1 MKRQHSKANR
11 FLRKLGE
18 VAAISGLYF
27 LATQIG
33 LQLHVEPGSLILFW
47 PASGVAIA
55 AVLLSRRGGLT
66 GVWLGGF
73 LVALATYSGFLP
85 LGMTAAL
92 SLAQGCFAVL
102 QAWVIVRLALRWI
115 GPFPDKPDFHHFL
128 KFTAIAAVGSMI
140 GATGAIATGWAAQI
154 PPVAPVGI
162 VWLSLWFGST
172 IGAVIFT
179 PFLLMLYRWFQ
190 SESIEHQL
198 APMIFGLGIG
208 LSLLLFVLLWGGES
222 QSMRAQFDN
231 DAEALRF
238 ELQEMFDSHVHAL
251 QAAQTLMVA
260 SERVERDEF
269 ETFMRLHS
277 SDLDVPGLVATAWA
291 PRVTAQERAA
301 FEAAAQPAGAAN
313 FQITEMDAAGGTV
326 IAGRRAEY
334 FPIAYLYPA
343 TGNES
348 LLGLDVSSSGVAADA
363 IAAALSSGD
372 QGFSAPHSLTWLPG
386 APTGVMSFQPI
397 YRGDRAAAGG
407 DVAASNL
414 AGYMIG
420 IMRTDA
426 ILETAMA
433 GVDTTNREV
442 YLVDTSGS
450 GQLLGAQPPRTGD
463 VGSLPATSATSLR
476 SDLPVSLS
484 NRTWTV
490 STIAL
495 PGFGVEHRTAL
506 PVSAALTA
514 LTFASLLSIYISR
527 RQHAAEIL
535 HQSQEQYRL
544 LAENISDV
552 IWIMDAESSRLLYV
566 SPSVDSL
573 IGYSPDELLSEHSP
587 LTLFPETSERVAL
600 TMPARLAAYPSNEN
614 RTYVDEVAILR
625 ADGTQVWTEI
635 TTRYQTD
642 AQTGRVLI
650 YGVSR
655 NIDERKAIEKA
666 LQRSEL
672 QFRVL
677 FEGAAEGIIAAE
689 VDSRSFAFV
698 NPAICA
704 IFGYPDVEFLQLHI
718 EDLHPPDAHPI
729 VLAAFQSLAKG
740 ELSVA
745 TDLPCVRSDGS
756 LFYADIVGSTVTMD
770 GLSYV
775 MGFFTDITHRRRTE
789 EALQWETSLLRALLN
804 SIPDLVFF
812 KDENSVYLGCNEAFE
827 GLYGVKEASLIG
839 KSDFDFTS
847 PEQAAFF
854 QAHDRAMLVSGRPQ
868 RNEEW
873 LTFADGREA
882 LFDTLKTPLFGPHG
896 EQRGVLGISRDITE
910 LRRVEELLRARIWL
924 GDFATMHTLDAL
936 CREVVDQAE
945 QLTESQIGFLHI
957 IHIDQNEIELQTWST
972 NTLQTMCTADSSLTH
987 YPLAEAGIWADCVRM
1002 GQPLLFNQYDDLA
1015 QRRGL
1020 PSGHARVS
1028 RLMTAPVVRSG
1039 QIVAILGV
1047 GNKISDYTDRDLEF
1061 LAHIATSA
1069 WDIILRKQ
1077 AEDSLQIERAAL
1089 ARRVEERTAD
1099 LSLANVELEHALRVK
1114 NEFLAN
1120 MSHELRTPLNAILA
1134 LSETLR
1140 EQLRGPLND
1149 HQVKAVRIIE
1159 ESGQHLLALINDIL
1173 DLSKLEAGKLE
1184 IHPQSLLVADIC
1196 ESSLVFVKQVA
1207 LKKNLTVTYTQEER
1221 DLRVEADPRRLK
1233 QILVNLLNNAVKF
1246 TPSGGHV
1253 WLEVATNREQQ
1264 TLRLTVRDDGIGIAP
1279 ADLPRLFQP
1288 FTQLDSGLARQ
1299 YEGSGLGLAVVGR
1312 LVELHNGSIRVSS
1325 EGIAGHG
1332 ATFVVTL
1339 PWAEPPPAETA
1350 REAPGAASRGTPAAL
1365 SPTATPVP
1373 DETRGVIL
1381 VVEDNE
1387 INVQAIAEYLHDIGF
1402 QIEIARNGQEAI
1414 DTATW
1419 LCPDLILMDIQMPV
1433 LDGLTATRRL
1443 RSKAATAHTP
1453 IIALTA
1459 LAMPGDRERCL
1470 AAGASDYLAKPIRL
1484 ADLVAMI
1491 ERWLQPAPGDG
1502 SG

>member
-1 MKRQHSKANR
+1 MTRKRSKANR
-11 FLRKLGE
+11 VLRKLGE
-18 VAAISGLYF
+18 VAAIGGLYF
-27 LATQIG
+27 LATQVG
-33 LQLHVEPGSLILFW
+33 LQLHAEPGSLVLFW
-47 PASGVAIA
+47 PASGVAVA
-55 AVLLSRRGGLT
+55 AVLLLRRGGIA
-66 GVWLGGF
+66 GVWLGSF
-73 LVALATYSGFLP
+73 LVGLATYSGFLP
-85 LGMTAAL
+85 LGTTVAV
-92 SLAQGCFAVL
+92 SLVQGCVAAL

-115 GPFPDKPDFHHFL
+115 GPFPHKPGLQHLL
-128 KFTAIAAVGSMI
+128 KFTAIAAAGSTI
-140 GATGAIATGWAAQI
+140 GATGVVVIGWAAQI
-154 PPVAPVGI
+154 PVAAPVG
-162 VWLSLWFGST
+162 VLWLSMWFGFT
-172 IGAVIFT
+172 IGAVLFT
-179 PFLLMLYRWFQ
+179 PFLLMIHRWFH
-190 SESIEHQL
+190 SESIEYQL
-198 APMIFGLGIG
+198 GPMIFGLGIG
-208 LSLLLFVLLWGGES
+208 LALLLFVLLWGNES
-222 QSMRAQFDN
+222 QTLRSRFNN
-231 DAEALRF
+231 DAEALQF
-238 ELQEMFDSHVHAL
+238 EFQEMLDSHVHAF
-251 QAAQTLMVA
+251 QAAQILMVA
-260 SERVERDEF
+260 SERVERSEF
-269 ETFMRLHS
+269 ETFLRLHS
-277 SDLDVPGLVATAWA
+277 SDLNVPGLVAVAWA
-291 PRVTAQERAA
+291 PRVSAQDRAS
-301 FEAAAQPAGAAN
+301 FEAAAQAAGMAD
-313 FQITEMDAAGGTV
+313 FQITELGAANEIVT
-326 IAGRRAEY
+326 AGRRDEY
-334 FPIAYLYPA
+334 FPIDYLYPT
-343 TGNES
+343 TGNEA
-348 LLGLDVSSSGVAADA
+348 LLGLDLSRSGVAADA
-363 IAAALSSGD
+363 VAAARSSGD
-372 QGFSAPHSLTWLPG
+372 QGFSAPLRLAWLPG

-397 YRGDRAAAGG
+397 YQGDGTAAGG
-407 DVAASNL
+407 TPSASSL
-414 AGYMIG
+414 AGFLIG
-420 IMRTDA
+420 ILRPDA
-426 ILETAMA
+426 ILDAATA
-433 GVDTTNREV
+433 GGDTANREIYV
-442 YLVDTSGS
+442 VDAAG
-450 GQLLGAQPPRTGD
+450 GGALLAAQTTHTGD
-463 VGSLPATSATSLR
+463 VGSLPATSAASLH
-476 SDLPVSLS
+476 SDLPVTLG

-490 STIAL
+490 SAIAL
-495 PGFGVEHRTAL
+495 PSFGVNQRTAL

-552 IWIMDAESSRLLYV
+552 IWIMDAESSQLLYV
-566 SPSVDSL
+566 SPSVESL
-573 IGYSPDELLSEHSP
+573 TGYSPGELLAERSP
-587 LTLFPETSERVAL
+587 LTLIPEASGRAAL
-600 TMPARLAAYPSNEN
+600 TMPARLAGNQRDEN
-614 RTYVDEVAILR
+614 HTYVDEVPIMR
-625 ADGTQVWTEI
+625 ADGTQIWTEI

-642 AQTGRVLI
+642 VQTGRVLI

-655 NIDERKAIEKA
+655 NIDERKTIEKA
-666 LQRSEL
+666 LHRSE
-672 QFRVL
+672 QQYRVL

-689 VDSRSFAFV
+689 VDSRAFAFV

-704 IFGYPDVEFLQLHI
+704 LFGYAGEEFLQLHI
-718 EDLHPPDAHPI
+718 EDLHPPNAYPLA
-729 VLAAFQSLAKG
+729 LAAFQSLSSG
-740 ELSVA
+740 EARVVS
-745 TDLPCVRSDGS
+745 DLPCIRSDGS
-756 LFYADIVGSTVTMD
+756 EFYVDIVGSMVTMD
-770 GLSYV
+770 GTSHIV
-775 MGFFTDITHRRRTE
+775 GFFTDVTHRKRAE

-827 GLYGVKEASLIG
+827 GLYGVKEADLIG

-854 QAHDRAMLVSGRPQ
+854 QAHDRYMLVSGRPQ

-924 GDFATMHTLDAL
+924 GDFATIHTLEAL

-945 QLTESQIGFLHI
+945 QLTESQIGFLHLV
-957 IHIDQNEIELQTWST
+957 HIDQNEIELQTWST
-972 NTLQTMCTADSSLTH
+972 NTLQTMCTADSTLAH
-987 YPLAEAGIWADCVRM
+987 YPLAEAGIWADCVRLSR
-1002 GQPLLFNQYDDLA
+1002 PLLFNQYDSLE

-1028 RLMTAPVVRSG
+1028 RLMAAPVVRNG

-1047 GNKISDYTDRDLEF
+1047 GNKSNDYSDRDLEF

-1099 LSLANVELEHALRVK
+1099 LSLANIELEHALRVK

-1196 ESSLVFVKQVA
+1196 ESSLVFVKQLA
-1207 LKKNLTVTYTQEER
+1207 LKKNLTVTYTQADR
-1221 DLRVEADPRRLK
+1221 DLRIEADPRRLK

-1253 WLEVATNREQQ
+1253 WLEVATKREQQ
-1264 TLRLTVRDDGIGIAP
+1264 TLFLTVRDDGIGIAP
-1279 ADLPRLFQP
+1279 VDLPRLFQP

-1312 LVELHNGSIRVSS
+1312 LVELHNGSIQVASD
-1325 EGIAGHG
+1325 GIAGHG
-1332 ATFVVTL
+1332 TTFVVAL
-1339 PWAEPPPAETA
+1339 PWTEAPPAETA
-1350 REAPGAASRGTPAAL
+1350 REVPDATVAAVAPTPI
-1365 SPTATPVP
+1365 PVP
-1373 DETRGVIL
+1373 IEKRGVIL
-1381 VVEDNE
+1381 LVEDNE
-1387 INVQAIAEYLHDIGF
+1387 INVQAIAEYLQDIGF

-1443 RSKAATAHTP
+1443 RSKTATADTP

-1491 ERWLQPAPGDG
+1491 ERWLQPANGEQ
-1502 SG
+1502 ST